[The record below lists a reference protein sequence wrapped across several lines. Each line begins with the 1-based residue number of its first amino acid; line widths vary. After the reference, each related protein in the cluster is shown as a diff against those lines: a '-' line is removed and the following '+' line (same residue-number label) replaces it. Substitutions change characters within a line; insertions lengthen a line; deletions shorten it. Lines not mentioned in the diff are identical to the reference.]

1 MNMHMGQNVLAE
13 TELRCLAAIPT
24 QIISPA
30 NNAPIIAIYQDSLLG
45 SYRFTR
51 DVIEFSPRDAM
62 NLLMSFERVNMDALL
77 HKDVITNFDILSQI
91 LPPLTLKYK
100 TDLWD
105 NEREKGKDPALS
117 NNILEIRNGQYLRGQ
132 LEKKS
137 LGGGARGL
145 IHRICNDFSNRRAAD
160 FIDDLQN
167 IITEYMKQSSYS
179 VGVSDLISNQQTSD
193 EIAKILN
200 RRKMEVAELIQKVH
214 MGVFENNTSHTNQVE
229 FETQVNNIL
238 NDATKDGDKVS
249 RTSLQQDNRFLMIV
263 NSGSKGSL
271 LNISH
276 MMSCLGQVNVDAK
289 RVAYGFDS
297 RTLPHFSKFDDSPAA
312 RGFIENSY
320 INGLSASELFFHAM
334 GGRIGLIDTAVKSVA
349 WETPVFIR
357 VNDNLVYTEIGR
369 WIDSLLDDPNFR
381 DNVVYSPEDRN
392 MESLNI
398 PHNVS
403 IPSMSM
409 KGVMSLKSVTHV
421 CRHDPGDVL
430 YEIATASGRKVI
442 VTASKSLLVWNRQLA
457 TFEERFTT
465 DIHVG
470 DLLPVHHKCLDFGNF
485 KNPLLHDDQSYK
497 YSLLEI
503 MEMIVQICK
512 WKQENVIPV
521 DFFQDSRNPPIL
533 VRTLL
538 QLYDSG
544 DLDVVVCQSQR
555 DCDFISMAFTSTS
568 RTVMIGEPLTIFLNS
583 ASFFQHSKVN
593 DVSFDPI
600 VSMRAIDPTSD
611 EPRFRKMYDIT
622 VPSTL
627 NFGLANGLQVRD
639 TSQTGY
645 IQRRLIKGME
655 DLKVEYDMTVRNN
668 KGKIIEF
675 AYGDDGFDPM
685 KTEGQDFPLLSMS
698 IEDIFMHHDFD
709 DRHLGDVF
717 VKEAASKFRK
727 EADAFKTRCSVQIAS
742 MLGFRDELVEKVFR
756 FKDETAVVFPVS
768 FRHLVN
774 MVQGNFSL
782 SANSLVDLTPLR
794 FYELVDQYFAKIQ
807 SIRCVPVSR
816 VFQAMYYFFLNPRD
830 LLWTRRY
837 HEKAVV
843 YLLEMI
849 LLKYKQ
855 AIVHPGEMVG
865 VVAAQSIGEPTTQ
878 MTLNSFVYETEILVR
893 DAQGHIKCVQIG
905 DFTKEGIATSP
916 KIEYFENKDTT
927 YAELQDFYEVPS
939 CTEDGRTVW
948 RRIEAVTK
956 HPVINE
962 DGSNTM
968 LKVTTKGNREVIAT
982 RVKSFLQLVDG
993 KIQEVNGS
1001 DLQVGD
1007 YLPVSIQPI
1016 YGYYEP
1022 IEKTLCPIVPN
1033 KIGGSIVMEERN
1045 NRFIDTEFDP
1055 IVSIDAVNNTTEYAY
1070 DLTVEDTRNFNIA
1083 NGLAQRDTFHLG
1095 GVSSKSNVTRGV
1107 PRIEEILRL
1116 TKNPKNPSLTIHM
1129 LPMDE
1134 SNGEKAKQ
1142 FATMIEH
1149 TKLSELV
1156 KTVQI
1161 CFDPHDE
1168 QTTLE
1173 EDRAFLDQY
1182 YAFSKLF
1189 AECNKKTKPRNH
1201 DDQSMMAENQGQG
1214 QQQEEDPE
1222 EEEDT
1227 KSKWIVRMEMDTE
1240 AMLDKNITMD
1250 DIHFALQMS
1259 PFGISK
1265 ELHCVYSDF
1274 NNDKL
1279 VFRLRVDKDF
1289 MAKDKKRRGIP
1300 DPLDQSNEIHFLK
1313 RFQDKLLSS
1322 IVLRGVEGIDKVI
1335 PRKLQNMVEKTNG
1348 QFAKKDTWVL
1358 DTTGTNLMEC
1368 LALDFIDNTRT
1379 FSNDIR
1385 EIYDVLG
1392 IEAARQVIHNE
1403 LVEVMQFSG
1412 AYVNYHHIA
1421 LLCDRMTCN
1430 ENMVAIFRTGLFS
1443 DDIGPVA
1450 KATFEVHTEVLLDA
1464 ARYGE
1469 FDSMRGVSANVM
1481 CGQPGYYGTNAF
1493 QLVVDMDN
1501 LQRLTADLVPDR
1513 DAMDIVDEELQR
1525 DVLNVDETGK
1535 QLEIFVHNDFS
1546 GSAMNHHPSSAKSNH
1561 VIVDDDYDIGF

>member
-430 YEIATASGRKVI
+430 YEIVTASGRKVI

-533 VRTLL
+533 VNTLL

-583 ASFFQHSKVN
+583 AAFFQHSKVN
-593 DVSFDPI
+593 DVSLDPI

-611 EPRFRKMYDIT
+611 ERRFRKMYDIT

-782 SANSLVDLTPLR
+782 SANSLVDITPLR

-878 MTLNSFVYETEILVR
+878 MTLN
-893 DAQGHIKCVQIG
+893 
-905 DFTKEGIATSP
+905 
-916 KIEYFENKDTT
+916 
-927 YAELQDFYEVPS
+927 
-939 CTEDGRTVW
+939 
-948 RRIEAVTK
+948 
-956 HPVINE
+956 
-962 DGSNTM
+962 
-968 LKVTTKGNREVIAT
+968 
-982 RVKSFLQLVDG
+982 
-993 KIQEVNGS
+993 
-1001 DLQVGD
+1001 
-1007 YLPVSIQPI
+1007 
-1016 YGYYEP
+1016 
-1022 IEKTLCPIVPN
+1022 
-1033 KIGGSIVMEERN
+1033 
-1045 NRFIDTEFDP
+1045 
-1055 IVSIDAVNNTTEYAY
+1055 
-1070 DLTVEDTRNFNIA
+1070 
-1083 NGLAQRDTFHLG
+1083 TFHLG

-1201 DDQSMMAENQGQG
+1201 DDQSMMAENQNQG
-1214 QQQEEDPE
+1214 QQEDPEEE